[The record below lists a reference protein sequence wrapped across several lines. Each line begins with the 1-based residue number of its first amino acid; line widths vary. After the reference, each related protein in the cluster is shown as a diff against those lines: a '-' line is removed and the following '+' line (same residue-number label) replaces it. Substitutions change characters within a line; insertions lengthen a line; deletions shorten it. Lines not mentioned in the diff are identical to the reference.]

1 VRRTTALY
9 YCITSILRYIYSTT
23 TLLVYYTCTCTLLIV
38 HVTSCVIL
46 CVCGCVC
53 VLCVS
58 PRGLQ
63 EGTWDHP
70 ALEKY
75 RALYR
80 TNKASHPL
88 PPPPPLLPTAYEGTA
103 VGGDSSDHLRGYD
116 TQGQEYG
123 GVDLEA
129 YSSELEAENRG
140 LKNILYKC
148 QTAVQINSK
157 NIIKHLKQVYS
168 CSVDCDILRI
178 VCHQRWRCRIECV
191 CFDLFCYFVALL
203 VAWTQ
208 RGWRGRC

>member
-1 VRRTTALY
+1 M
-9 YCITSILRYIYSTT
+9 
-23 TLLVYYTCTCTLLIV
+23 
-38 HVTSCVIL
+38 CV
-46 CVCGCVC
+46 
-53 VLCVS
+53 CVS

-103 VGGDSSDHLRGYD
+103 GAAGGGDSSDGSDHLRGYD
-116 TQGQEYG
+116 TQGHEYG

-140 LKNILYKC
+140 LKNMLYKC

-157 NIIKHLKQVYS
+157 NIVKHLKQVYS

-178 VCHQRWRCRIECV
+178 VCHQRWWYRIKSNV
-191 CFDLFCYFVALL
+191 FVLIYFCYFVALL